1 MALFDRM
8 FGSGALAA
16 ESQPNVQQRFNELKM
31 KYQSVLNAIEQ
42 QHVQLQSL
50 HVQDNKLF
58 IKGTVSSQDAKDK
71 IWDQMKLLDK
81 GYETDLTCD
90 ISVDT
95 ARLAGGSW

>member
-1 MALFDRM
+1 MNT
-8 FGSGALAA
+8 A

-42 QHVQLQSL
+42 QHVQLQNL

-58 IKGTVSSQDAKDK
+58 IKGTVSSQEAKDT

-90 ISVDT
+90 ISIDT
-95 ARLAGGSW
+95 AQLAGGSW